1 MKTYRRKNRSRS
13 KLIIGVL
20 VFVVV
25 VYLFGDKITDALSS
39 TVEVGVD
46 GIKKD
51 IVEGKVAGTTTNAS
65 IDPADVVDSTVE
77 LGATTHILTPA
88 EVKGIYMTSWVA
100 GTESMKKHILNI
112 IDTTE
117 VNSVIIDIKD
127 YTGKISFKT
136 GDTKIDDSGCVEER
150 IKDIKNYV
158 KELHDKNIYVIG
170 RVSVF
175 QDPCFVAKHPEVAV
189 KRKSDGGIWKDRK
202 GISWVD
208 MGSKEAWDNAVHI
221 ARVSYELGFDEINFD
236 YVRFPSDGDM
246 QNISFISGSRA
257 KADVFRDFFQYLDK
271 ELRGGKGTLVR
282 KTIPSSTATSTSTGK
297 LVTTP
302 ASVEVRATDPVFDE
316 HYSLITSSD
325 KKYIEARQKIY
336 NSMSGEG
343 RVILSADLFG
353 LVTSQK
359 DDMGIGQV
367 LENALPY
374 VDYVAPMVYPS
385 HYPATWNGYKNPA
398 ANPYEVI
405 KVAMGDGVKRTKEA
419 GLNPQKLRPWLQ
431 DFDMG
436 ATYTAEMVRAQ
447 MKATYEVG
455 LSSWMLWDASNKY
468 TPTALLSAT
477 Q

>member
-1 MKTYRRKNRSRS
+1 MGSIF
-13 KLIIGVL
+13 IIFIL
-20 VFVVV
+20 VIYF
-25 VYLFGDKITDALSS
+25 LGDKITNALSN
-39 TVEVGVD
+39 TIEVD
-46 GIKKD
+46 GSSAKN
-51 IVEGKVAGTTTNAS
+51 VATGTKNTANVISATDSDA
-65 IDPADVVDSTVE
+65 DSTSD
-77 LGATTHILTPA
+77 AASSTSTQITHILTPA

-100 GTESMKKHILNI
+100 GTQTMKKHIIDI

-127 YTGKISFKT
+127 YTGKVSFKT
-136 GDTKIDDSGCVEER
+136 GDAKIDDSGCVEER
-150 IKDIKNYV
+150 IKDIADYV
-158 KELHDKNIYVIG
+158 KDLHAKNIYVIG
-170 RVSVF
+170 RVAVF

-189 KRKSDGGIWKDRK
+189 KRKSDGGVWKDHK

-208 MGSKEAWDNAVHI
+208 MGSHEAWDNAVHI
-221 ARVSYELGFDEINFD
+221 AKVAYGLGFDEINFD

-257 KADVFRDFFQYLDK
+257 KADVFKDFFQYLDK

-282 KTIPSSTATSTSTGK
+282 NLIAASTST
-297 LVTTP
+297 P
-302 ASVEVRATDPVFDE
+302 ATLKIQATDPAFDE
-316 HYSLITSSD
+316 HFELTTSSD
-325 KKYIEARQKIY
+325 KKYKDKRQDIY
-336 NSMSGEG
+336 DSMSGEG
-343 RVILSADLFG
+343 RLVVSADLFG

-367 LENALPY
+367 LENTLPF

-405 KVAMGDGVKRTKEA
+405 KIAMGDGVRRTKDA

-436 ATYTAEMVRAQ
+436 ATYTADMVRAQ
-447 MKATYEVG
+447 MRASYEVG

-468 TPTALLSAT
+468 TPAALLKAT